1 MKMTELK
8 EKTDRELDRM
18 LAELRDKVRDMRFKI
33 AARQLADHRD
43 VREARK
49 DIARIL
55 TLRKAKA
62 AAEKKA

>member
-33 AARQLADHRD
+33 AARQQSD
-43 VREARK
+43 VREVREAKK